1 MMDVLNTYSAIQD
14 TDLQYQYNQ
23 NLLSDGDYRLV
34 HEMFADTSSMA
45 KKKGDYVK
53 WHRFVTPSA
62 ATAALVEGENPD
74 PTSITRE
81 EVTAQV
87 QQYGAYTTFS
97 DIVDLLD
104 VDPILVSLG
113 RVMGRHAALSLDTI
127 ARDIYQAGTSVYYG
141 NNVAARG
148 SVVTG
153 IALSDLRSIE
163 RSLLDER
170 AEYISNITTASQ
182 NYNTFSVD
190 EAFYVIGHTDL
201 KKDLNSTTLSNWIDR
216 KDYADPGSAMK
227 YEVGAAGNF
236 RFILTTNA
244 TIHTDSGGTAVTNS
258 LKYTTANTAC
268 DVYPL
273 LIFAR
278 SAVGK
283 VPLGGSSFENVINP
297 VGSAGAG
304 DPLHLYGTT
313 GWKALSAWVI
323 LNQAW
328 LYRYEV
334 GVSE

>member
-1 MMDVLNTYSAIQD
+1 MDVLNTYSAIKD

-34 HEMFADTSSMA
+34 HEMFADVSNAA

-62 ATAALVEGENPD
+62 ATAPLVEGENPD

-87 QQYGAYTTFS
+87 KQYGAFTTFS
-97 DIVDLLD
+97 DIVDLFD
-104 VDPILVSLG
+104 VDPVLVNLG
-113 RVMGRHAALSLDTI
+113 RTMGRHAALSLDTI

-141 NNVAARG
+141 NNVAARS
-148 SVVTG
+148 SVITKL
-153 IALSDLRSIE
+153 AKSDLDSIE
-163 RSLLDER
+163 RSFLDER
-170 AEYISNITTASQ
+170 AEYISGYASAST
-182 NYNTFSVD
+182 NYLTQGLD

-201 KKDLNSTTLSNWIDR
+201 KKDLNTTNLSDWIPR
-216 KDYADPGSAMK
+216 KDYGDPSVAMK
-227 YEVGAAGNF
+227 YEVGSAGAF

-244 TIHTDSGGTAVTNS
+244 TKKADSGGTAVTNS
-258 LKYTTANTAC
+258 LKYTTANTSC

-273 LIFAR
+273 LIFAK

-283 VPLGGSSFENVINP
+283 VPLSGSSFENVIHP

-304 DPLHLYGTT
+304 DPLSLFGTT

-323 LNQAW
+323 FNQAW

-334 GVSE
+334 GVGE

>member
-1 MMDVLNTYSAIQD
+1 MDVLNTYSAIKD
-14 TDLQYQYNQ
+14 TDLQYQYNK

-34 HEMFADTSSMA
+34 HEMFADVSNIP

-53 WHRFVTPSA
+53 WHRFVTPAA
-62 ATAALVEGENPD
+62 ATAELVEGQNPD

-81 EVTAQV
+81 EVTAQCK
-87 QQYGAYTTFS
+87 QYGAYTTFS
-97 DIVDLLD
+97 DVVDLFD

-127 ARDIYQAGTSVYYG
+127 ARDIYQAGTSVYYA
-141 NNVAARG
+141 NNVASRG
-148 SVVTG
+148 AVVTK
-153 IALSDLRSIE
+153 IAKADLDSIE

-170 AEYISNITTASQ
+170 AEHISGYTAAST
-182 NYNTFSVD
+182 NYNTFALE
-190 EAFYVIGHTDL
+190 EAFYIIGHTDL
-201 KKDLNSTTLSNWIDR
+201 KKDLNTTNLSDWIPR
-216 KDYADPGSAMK
+216 KDYADPSSAMK
-227 YEVGAAGNF
+227 YEVGSAGAF

-244 TIHTDSGGTAVTNS
+244 KKHADSGGSAVAAS

-273 LIFAR
+273 LIFAK

-283 VPLGGSSFENVINP
+283 CPLDGASFENVINQ